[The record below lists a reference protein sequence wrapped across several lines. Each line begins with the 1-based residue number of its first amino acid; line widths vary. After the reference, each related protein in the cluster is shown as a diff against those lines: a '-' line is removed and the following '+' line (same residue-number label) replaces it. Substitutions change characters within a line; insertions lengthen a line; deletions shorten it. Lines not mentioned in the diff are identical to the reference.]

1 MKPAVPRARHRFSRL
16 LERDPMRTVRVG
28 LIGLGTVGSGVIEIL
43 RRHGDDFRSRAGVD
57 IELAR
62 FADRS
67 EARFTELGL
76 PAEACTT
83 DAFALIDDP
92 SLDVVIELIGG
103 TGVARDVV
111 LTALGSGKSVVT
123 ANKALLASHGEE
135 VMQAAE
141 NNGVDIRFEASVG
154 GGIPIIEPLK
164 HSLTSNEI
172 VKVMGIVNGTTNY
185 MLTRMADD
193 GLDYDSALAEAQERG
208 FAEADPTADVDGLDA
223 AAKIA
228 ILASI
233 AFNSRVVM
241 SQVPAEGIRTLAPVD
256 IDYAHKMDS
265 TIKLL
270 AIARRAGGSVDIRV
284 HPTMIPNAHPLASVN
299 GVYNAIYVVGDAV
312 GETMFFGE
320 GAGSLPAASAVVGDL
335 IEVARRLQIGC
346 PPLVGCTCS
355 EHLAVRDIADLETR
369 YYIRMIVADK
379 PGVLAATAK
388 VFGEQGVSL
397 ASVMQRE
404 AEGAT
409 AELVYVTHT
418 AREAAVRNALA
429 EIESYDTVE
438 RIAAVIRVED
448 L

>member
-1 MKPAVPRARHRFSRL
+1 
-16 LERDPMRTVRVG
+16 MRTIRVG
-28 LIGLGTVGSGVIEIL
+28 LIGLGTVGSGVVEIL
-43 RRHGDDFRSRAGVD
+43 KKHRDDFRSRAGVD

-62 FADRS
+62 FADRN
-67 EARFTELGL
+67 EDRFEGLGL

-123 ANKALLASHGEE
+123 ANKALMATSGED
-135 VMQAAE
+135 VMEAAE
-141 NNGVDIRFEASVG
+141 RSGVDIAFEASVG
-154 GGIPIIEPLK
+154 GGIPIIGPLK

-172 VKVMGIVNGTTNY
+172 VSVMGIVNGTTNY
-185 MLTRMADD
+185 MLTRMAED
-193 GLDYDSALAEAQERG
+193 GLDYASALAEAQAKG
-208 FAEADPTADVDGLDA
+208 FAEADPTADVDGFDA

-241 SQVPAEGIRTLAPVD
+241 PQVPNEGIRSIGPAD
-256 IDYAHKMDS
+256 ISYAREMGS

-270 AIARRAGGSVDIRV
+270 AIANRTSSGVDIRV
-284 HPTMIPNAHPLASVN
+284 HPTMIPNSHPLASVN

-335 IEVARRLQIGC
+335 IEVARRIQSGC
-346 PPLVGCTCS
+346 APLVGCTCT
-355 EHLAVRDIADLETR
+355 EALPVRDIADLETG
-369 YYIRMIVADK
+369 YYIRLEVADK
-379 PGVLAATAK
+379 PGVLAAVAS
-388 VFGEQGVSL
+388 VFGTHGVSI
-397 ASVMQRE
+397 ASVIQKRAE
-404 AEGAT
+404 AGV
-409 AELVYVTHT
+409 AEIVYVTHV
-418 AREAAVRNALA
+418 AREAGVRAALA
-429 EIESYDTVE
+429 EIEALDVVDRT
-438 RIAAVIRVED
+438 AAVIRVEN